1 MRVLLAISMLTACGP
16 NDRDTGAA
24 DAPSQGDSGSGGD
37 AAEVDNSR
45 VYAHSG
51 GMLYRINSVTLEALP
66 IGPMGGLDP
75 SNLLDLAIDKDDQMV
90 GITADNLYSIDSTTG
105 AATLIAELPANVKRV
120 TSLSYA
126 PAPNP
131 ANPDILVCAN
141 NEGDVFQIDIPAGG
155 GDPTATKIGSYGTAP
170 GGKVVSSGDL
180 IAVREFG
187 YYATVNVG
195 TSTEDVLARLDPVTW
210 KATLLPN
217 ASGYDNVFGLGF
229 WSGVIYGFVD
239 EGCEPPGCPA
249 GTGKM
254 ISLDPGTGV
263 GSLSNA
269 GTIRWFGAG
278 VSTAAPIL

>member
-1 MRVLLAISMLTACGP
+1 MRIPLAISVLAACGP
-16 NDRDTGAA
+16 NDRDPGAA
-24 DAPSQGDSGSGGD
+24 DAPSQGDSGSGD
-37 AAEVDNSR
+37 SAQVDNSR

-51 GMLYRINSVTLEALP
+51 GMLYRIDSVTLEALP
-66 IGPMGGLDP
+66 IGPMSGLDP
-75 SNLLDLAIDKDDQMV
+75 SNLLDLAVDKNDQMV
-90 GITADNLYSIDSTTG
+90 GITADNLYSVNPATG
-105 AATLIAELPANVKRV
+105 ATTLIAELPTIVKRV

-126 PAPNP
+126 PDPNP

-141 NEGDVFQIDIPAGG
+141 NEGDVFRIDLPGSGA
-155 GDPTATKIGSYGTAP
+155 PTATKIGSYGTAP

-217 ASGYDNVFGLGF
+217 ASGFDNVFGLGF

-239 EGCEPPGCPA
+239 EGCEPPACPA

-269 GTIRWFGAG
+269 GDIRWFGAG
-278 VSTAAPIL
+278 VTTAAPIL

>member
-1 MRVLLAISMLTACGP
+1 MRILLAISVLVACGP
-16 NDRDTGAA
+16 DDRDTGAA
-24 DAPSQGDSGSGGD
+24 DAPSQGDSGHGGD
-37 AAEVDNSR
+37 ASPVDNSR

-51 GMLYRINSVTLEALP
+51 GMLYRIDSVTLEALP
-66 IGPMGGLDP
+66 IGPMSGLDP
-75 SNLLDLAIDKDDQMV
+75 SNLLDLAVDKDDKMV
-90 GITADNLYSIDSTTG
+90 GITADNLYSVNPSTG
-105 AATLIAELPANVKRV
+105 ATTLIAELPANVKRV

-141 NEGDVFQIDIPAGG
+141 NEGDVFQINIPSSGA
-155 GDPTATKIGSYGTAP
+155 PTATKIGSYGTAP

-195 TSTEDVLARLDPVTW
+195 TNPEDVLARLDPVTW

-229 WSGVIYGFVD
+229 WNGIIYGFVD
-239 EGCEPPGCPA
+239 EGCESPTCPA

-254 ISLDPGTGV
+254 ITLDTGTGV

-269 GTIRWFGAG
+269 GSIRWFGAG
-278 VSTAAPIL
+278 VTTAAPIL